1 MWKASDI
8 TIRQEVSR
16 CLLCYDA
23 PCSKACPAQNQPDK
37 FIRSLFLKNVAGAA
51 RSVLAH
57 NILAESCAASC
68 KDSAYCQN
76 ACIRKRIDKAVD
88 IPLLQKHLAGYAK
101 RHHCLPQC
109 APSCGKTVV
118 ILGAGP
124 AGMTAA
130 AELVKQGVKVTM
142 YIDGSDKS
150 PQNLEIE
157 SMRRIEQHTIE
168 SELSLIKEM
177 GILVKPLPTNQMDLN
192 YAEFDAGIISSK
204 RYVKWLQPYG
214 LEKMRIF
221 VTGELLSDA
230 GGEVFAVKKGK
241 EIAVQVKRFL
251 MREEKI

>member
-1 MWKASDI
+1 MQKASDI

-23 PCSKACPAQNQPDK
+23 PCSKACPAQNRPDK
-37 FIRSLFLKNVAGAA
+37 FIRSLFFQNIVGAA
-51 RSVLAH
+51 RSVLSN
-57 NILAESCAASC
+57 NILAESCAESC
-68 KDSAYCQN
+68 KGAAYCQN

-88 IPLLQKHLAGYAK
+88 IPLMQGYLAGYAK
-101 RHHCLPQC
+101 KYHYLPKC
-109 APSCGKTVV
+109 ASGCGKAVI

-130 AELVKQGVKVTM
+130 AELAKQGVKVTI
-142 YIDGSDKS
+142 YIDGPNKS

-157 SMRRIEQHTIE
+157 SMRRIEQYTIE

-177 GILVKPLPTNQMDLN
+177 GILVKPLPVKQMDLN

-204 RYVKWLQPYG
+204 RYVKWLEPYG
-214 LEKMRIF
+214 LEKIRIF

-230 GGEVFAVKKGK
+230 AGEVFAVKKGK
-241 EIAVQVKRFL
+241 EIAVQVTRFL

>member
-1 MWKASDI
+1 
-8 TIRQEVSR
+8 
-16 CLLCYDA
+16 
-23 PCSKACPAQNQPDK
+23 
-37 FIRSLFLKNVAGAA
+37 
-51 RSVLAH
+51 
-57 NILAESCAASC
+57 
-68 KDSAYCQN
+68 
-76 ACIRKRIDKAVD
+76 
-88 IPLLQKHLAGYAK
+88 
-101 RHHCLPQC
+101 
-109 APSCGKTVV
+109 
-118 ILGAGP
+118 
-124 AGMTAA
+124 MTAA